1 MRILYSIRVMVF
13 QICIIKSL
21 LSLAVLMTEFREDYL
36 RILRAFRFFAWMPE
50 FEIPQDDIEA
60 LKRHCKKLNLLSLE
74 RITDEFSKWLMA
86 NNPIN
91 SLYLAKKIGLDRLG
105 FGFCFLWSIL
115 RLIFLKMLFYN
126 LTGWQD

>member
-1 MRILYSIRVMVF
+1 
-13 QICIIKSL
+13 
-21 LSLAVLMTEFREDYL
+21 
-36 RILRAFRFFAWMPE
+36 MPE

-105 FGFCFLWSIL
+105 FGFCFSLGNLEVDIFKNAFLQLDWL
-115 RLIFLKMLFYN
+115 ARLAAI
-126 LTGWQD
+126 TPVQ